1 MANDSDKMTGNLREA
16 LREEALD
23 RVLRRIRQSREFPVI
38 SRYLIE
44 INQKLSDGSAYTT
57 ASELANI
64 IIKDYALTNKLLK
77 LVNSAF
83 YGIVAGKVST
93 VSRAVV
99 ILGYENVRLAAGT
112 LILFEHFQ
120 SKSTAAD
127 MKEAVIHCFW
137 SGLLA
142 RELATR
148 NKLAEP
154 EEAFICA
161 MLHDLGRLLVIY
173 HMPKE
178 FAAIKLKVL
187 QDDLDEKKAARD
199 VLGISYACVGKS
211 VSRAWGFPEKIYDSM
226 GQLTVKIIKSANKP
240 IDRLNALSV
249 FVNEVGHALLAPN
262 LARLEPVFKEWCT
275 LFKDLVGIDKAGLD
289 ELVKASLVNV
299 RKHAEAL
306 KLSME
311 NSLFLARL
319 EAYCLSVAEPMEA
332 SAGQAQAKEEKQN
345 PFRLSD
351 IKVEQ
356 TVELPGRCS
365 ADPIAVLL
373 EGLQEVISAM
383 AVDPDVNNVALMS
396 LEIIYRALKF
406 DQVILFI
413 NDTSKQELEARFGY
427 GIDIKKIARKVRF
440 KIDAVE
446 QDLFC
451 LAINTS
457 QDLVVE
463 DARDPKLENVLPQ
476 WYRQHFKAPAFVF
489 LPIMYKQVCLGAIYA
504 DRKKKGPPISPLEH
518 RHVGMLRNQM
528 ILALKYCK

>member
-1 MANDSDKMTGNLREA
+1 MTNDSDRMTGNLREA
-16 LREEALD
+16 LRQEALGK
-23 RVLRRIRQSREFPVI
+23 VLRRIRKTREFPVI

-64 IIKDYALTNKLLK
+64 IIKDLALTNKLLK

-120 SKSTAAD
+120 SKSSAAD

-142 RELATR
+142 GELAAR
-148 NKLAEP
+148 NKLVEP
-154 EEAFICA
+154 EEAFISA
-161 MLHDLGRLLVIY
+161 MLHDLGRLLIIY
-173 HMPKE
+173 HLPNE
-178 FAAIKLKVL
+178 FAAIKLKML
-187 QDDLDEKKAARD
+187 QGDLDEIKAAKE
-199 VLGISYACVGKS
+199 VLGISYARVGKS
-211 VSRAWGFPEKIYDSM
+211 VAHAWGFPERLQNSM
-226 GQLTVKIIKSANKP
+226 GQLSAKTIKAASRP
-240 IDRLNALSV
+240 IDRLNALAV
-249 FVNEVGHALLAPN
+249 FVNQLGHMLLVSHPSG
-262 LARLEPVFKEWCT
+262 VDSDFKELCT
-275 LFKDLVGIDKAGLD
+275 LYKDLVGIDKPGLD
-289 ELVKASLVNV
+289 DLVKASLENV

-306 KLSME
+306 QLSME
-311 NSLFLARL
+311 NSVFLSRL
-319 EAYCLSVAEPMEA
+319 EMYCASIAGPLNDSTEPEPA
-332 SAGQAQAKEEKQN
+332 NEENQM
-345 PFRLSD
+345 PFPLSD
-351 IKVEQ
+351 IRGEQ
-356 TVELPGRCS
+356 TVELPVRCS

-373 EGLQEVISAM
+373 EGLQEVIGTM
-383 AVDPDVNNVALMS
+383 AEDPDVNNVALMS

-413 NDTSKQELEARFGY
+413 NDTARQELEARFGY
-427 GIDIKKIARKVRF
+427 GCDLKGIARKVRF
-440 KIDAVE
+440 KIDA
-446 QDLFC
+446 QQRDIFC
-451 LAINTS
+451 LAINSS

-463 DARDPKLENVLPQ
+463 DARDPKLESVIPP
-476 WYRQHFKAPAFVF
+476 WYQEHFKAPAFVF
-489 LPIMYKQVCLGAIYA
+489 FPIMYKQVCLGAIYA
-504 DRKKKGPPISPLEH
+504 DRKKKGPPISQLEH

>member
-1 MANDSDKMTGNLREA
+1 MSCDSDRITGNLREA
-16 LREEALD
+16 LRQEALD
-23 RVLRRIRQSREFPVI
+23 KVLRRIRKSREFPVI
-38 SRYLIE
+38 SKYLIE

-64 IIKDYALTNKLLK
+64 IMKDLALTNKLLK

-112 LILFEHFQ
+112 LVLFEHFQ
-120 SKSTAAD
+120 NNSSAAD

-142 RELATR
+142 RELAVR

-161 MLHDLGRLLVIY
+161 MLHDLGRLLIIY
-173 HMPKE
+173 HLPKE
-178 FAAIKLKVL
+178 HTAIKLKML
-187 QDDLDEKKAARD
+187 QDDVDEIKAAKE
-199 VLGISYACVGKS
+199 VLGISYARVGKN
-211 VSRAWGFPEKIYDSM
+211 VARAWGFPDRLQNSM
-226 GQLTVKIIKSANKP
+226 GQLSAKTIRSASRP
-240 IDRLNALSV
+240 FDPLNVLAV
-249 FVNEVGHALLAPN
+249 FVNELGHKLLASPPSKTET
-262 LARLEPVFKEWCT
+262 LFKEWCT
-275 LFKDLVGIDKAGLD
+275 LFKDRVGIDKPGLD
-289 ELVKASLVNV
+289 DLVKASLANV

-306 KLSME
+306 QLSME
-311 NSLFLARL
+311 NSAFLTRL
-319 EAYCLSVAEPMEA
+319 EMYCTSVAGPLDNSCEPA
-332 SAGQAQAKEEKQN
+332 HTNQEEQIA
-345 PFRLSD
+345 FHLSD
-351 IKVEQ
+351 IRGDQ
-356 TVELPGRCS
+356 TVELPARCS

-373 EGLQEVISAM
+373 EGLQEVIGTM

-413 NDTSKQELEARFGY
+413 NDTARQELEARFGY
-427 GIDIKKIARKVRF
+427 GCDLKGIARKVRF
-440 KIDAVE
+440 KIDA
-446 QDLFC
+446 QQRDIFC
-451 LAINTS
+451 LAINSS

-463 DARDPKLENVLPQ
+463 DARDPKLESVIPP
-476 WYRQHFKAPAFVF
+476 WYQEHFKAPAFVF
-489 LPIMYKQVCLGAIYA
+489 FPIMYKQVCLGAIYA
-504 DRKKKGPPISPLEH
+504 DRKKKGPPISQLEH

>member
-1 MANDSDKMTGNLREA
+1 MTYDSGMKADNLQEA
-16 LREEALD
+16 MRQEALD
-23 RVLRRIRQSREFPVI
+23 KVLWRIRQSREFPVI
-38 SRYLIE
+38 SKYLIE
-44 INQKLSDGSAYTT
+44 INQKLSDESAYTT

-93 VSRAVV
+93 ITRAVV

-112 LILFEHFQ
+112 LILFDHFQ
-120 SKSTAAD
+120 SKSSATD
-127 MKEAVIHCFW
+127 MKEAVIQCFW

-142 RELATR
+142 GELAAL

-161 MLHDLGRLLVIY
+161 MLHDLGRLLIIY

-178 FAAIKLKVL
+178 FAAIKLKML
-187 QDDLDEKKAARD
+187 QDDLDEKKAVRE
-199 VLGISYACVGKS
+199 VLGISYAGVGKS
-211 VSRAWGFPEKIYDSM
+211 VARAWGFPEKIQDSM
-226 GQLTVKIIKSANKP
+226 GQLSAKAVKSASKP
-240 IDRLNALSV
+240 IDRLNALAV
-249 FVNEVGHALLAPN
+249 FINELSHTLLA
-262 LARLEPVFKEWCT
+262 ADSDQVGSAFETWCA
-275 LFKDLVGIDKAGLD
+275 LFKDLVGIKKNDLDGL
-289 ELVKASLVNV
+289 VQASLVNV

-311 NSLFLARL
+311 NSLFLSRL
-319 EAYCLSVAEPMEA
+319 EMYCASVDGPQTA
-332 SAGQAQAKEEKQN
+332 SSDNAQKKGN
-345 PFRLSD
+345 VHSSFRLSD
-351 IKVEQ
+351 IKAEQ
-356 TVELPGRCS
+356 TVELPDRCA

-373 EGLQEVISAM
+373 EGLQEVIGAM
-383 AVDPDVNNVALMS
+383 AVDPNVNNVALMS

-413 NDTSKQELEARFGY
+413 NDMAKQELVARFGY
-427 GIDIKKIARKVRF
+427 GCDLKNVARKVRF
-440 KIDAVE
+440 KIDAE
-446 QDLFC
+446 ERDIFC
-451 LAINTS
+451 LAVNTS

-463 DARDPKLENVLPQ
+463 DARDAKLESVLPQ
-476 WYRQHFKAPAFVF
+476 WYWKHFKAPAFVF

-504 DRKKKGPPISPLEH
+504 DRKKKGPPISRLEH